1 MRWTLMWW
9 TLISASLAGA
19 PSTLGAPRAG
29 GASAAASSGEEA
41 SGEEASGEGRV
52 ETVLPWGSVG
62 LSPALPEQ
70 AAFGPDQLALG
81 PDGAWALWDPVRAEV
96 HGSFGRLSL
105 PAVTGLA
112 FTVEGDL
119 LVLHD
124 GVRELRRFRGLT
136 EQARG
141 RIDDLCPIGGTLVVV
156 GDEALVIDAF
166 GNAHPAAT
174 LTLGGLGPARRPLL
188 RPPAHRATLRQGRL
202 DVDGRALD
210 LGADVVAARVLGD
223 HLLIEHGARGAV
235 THRGLYPL
243 RPTASPAAELRLPGP
258 SAVYAPAAAIA
269 VGPDGEVGWLDPQPD
284 GLHIVR
290 VRP

>member
-19 PSTLGAPRAG
+19 PSTLGAPGAG
-29 GASAAASSGEEA
+29 APA
-41 SGEEASGEGRV
+41 SGEDRV
-52 ETVLPWGSVG
+52 ELVLPWGSVG

-70 AAFGPDQLALG
+70 AAFGPDLLALG
-81 PDGAWALWDPVRAEV
+81 PDGAWAVWDPVHAEV

-105 PAVTGLA
+105 PAATGLA
-112 FTVEGDL
+112 FTAEGDL

-124 GVRELRRFRGLT
+124 GARELRRFRGLN

-141 RIDDLCPIGGTLVVV
+141 RIDDLCPIGGELVVA
-156 GDEALVIDAF
+156 GDEALVVDAF

-174 LTLGGLGPARRPLL
+174 LPSGGLGPARRPLL

-202 DVDGRALD
+202 ALD
-210 LGADVVAARVLGD
+210 GQPLNLGADVVAVRVLGD
-223 HLLIEHGARGAV
+223 HLLVEHGARGAV

-243 RPTASPAAELRLPGP
+243 RPIASPAAELRLPGP